1 MITLYIET
9 NFFIDFAK
17 KQDQDTEN
25 LVNSQ
30 YPEVTTKIKIV
41 TPAIC
46 CMESLSVLE
55 SERNRSN
62 RFKKNLDD
70 EVSKLKGDRNSTYS
84 GDIKLYL
91 RQAIIK
97 NNERINEIN
106 TRLFDVLEWATKTV
120 DLIQLKP
127 DILSK
132 SMENILINDPTDNL
146 ILHCILDHAKTSTN
160 EKKVFLSGN
169 HTDFGKP
176 EIKEILQEASIE
188 IYFVKTG
195 DFLGWLN
202 SQF

>member
-17 KQDQDTEN
+17 KQDQETEN

-106 TRLFDVLEWATKTV
+106 TRLFDVLEWATNNVELT
-120 DLIQLKP
+120 QLKP
-127 DILSK
+127 DILNTSL
-132 SMENILINDPTDNL
+132 ENEFIADPTDNL
-146 ILHCILDHAKTSTN
+146 ILHCILDHAKTSAN
-160 EKKVFLSGN
+160 EQKVFLSGN
-169 HTDFGKP
+169 HTDFGTP
-176 EIKEILQEASIE
+176 EIKQILREAGIR
-188 IYFVKTG
+188 YFIKTG
-195 DFLGWLN
+195 DFLGWSR
-202 SQF
+202 SQP